1 MRKLQG
7 AAMDRRRRLQYQW
20 IEPDGRQVKLT
31 SNESQLLR
39 MLYKHDIMFFNDGSV
54 AWLMRHCRWMTHQ
67 NFEKHT
73 QHTTWF
79 LFTYQ
84 IRRADKDLR
93 GPKNL
98 VHVVNDQLN
107 PYHRQRHCLQPLRP
121 VWQGI
126 PADNETFPQIGR
138 FNHQKVTPLLATIFG
153 LNLPGFSEDKIQR
166 RLTVLWPSNMCI
178 VCGGTP

>member
-1 MRKLQG
+1 MLRKFHTF
-7 AAMDRRRRLQYQW
+7 A
-20 IEPDGRQVKLT
+20 
-31 SNESQLLR
+31 
-39 MLYKHDIMFFNDGSV
+39 MFFLSLV
-54 AWLMRHCRWMTHQ
+54 AGYTSCGQTMLGANPQMWRSLRRCSHLHHRGRGRTGLGRIGP
-67 NFEKHT
+67 KK
-73 QHTTWF
+73 TTDDSSE
-79 LFTYQ
+79 LRKTYSAYNMVCFYHQ

-98 VHVVNDQLN
+98 VQVVNDQLN

-121 VWQGI
+121 VWSGI
-126 PADNETFPQIGR
+126 PDNATFPQIGR

-153 LNLPGFSEDKIQR
+153 LNLPGFSEDKILR